1 MFYLERKS
9 LRTPTIRITTFPIFL
24 LGKSLDKL
32 FNTEVNHCQNQ
43 YPDDYVL
50 KDE

>member
-24 LGKSLDKL
+24 LAECLDKL

-43 YPDDYVL
+43 YSYDYVL